1 VRSVRRGYPRR
12 QIFRVRRVGLP
23 ENARRG
29 HTTFF
34 MTIDD
39 YKILSPYQQ
48 EMIALLTRIAK
59 ALEGI
64 EKEASE

>member
-1 VRSVRRGYPRR
+1 
-12 QIFRVRRVGLP
+12 
-23 ENARRG
+23 
-29 HTTFF
+29 